1 MASPVQ
7 RPQAIQK
14 TDVLPVVQPLTEEI
28 NLKESLARQEKSLL
42 EDYLRRY
49 GSARKVSRE
58 IGMSH
63 TTVLNKARYYNLE
76 HLLTYSTVRRS
87 ADKTD

>member
-1 MASPVQ
+1 M
-7 RPQAIQK
+7 
-14 TDVLPVVQPLTEEI
+14 
-28 NLKESLARQEKSLL
+28 
-42 EDYLRRY
+42 
-49 GSARKVSRE
+49 SRE